1 VIAPKI
7 KVNEV
12 RFFERPVVLRMPF
25 RFGIV
30 TLTEAPQIFVRTR
43 ITHENGGEEWGA
55 AAEMLVPKWFDKNPD
70 LTNEENFDQLRSA
83 LAVARELYLN
93 AGPMTAFGLMVE
105 TYQPQREACSAQHL
119 NSLVAGYGPA
129 LLDRAVLDALC
140 RMENVSF
147 YDAIRNNLPSIALE
161 TIAPDLADF
170 HMADFL
176 SSLAPQD
183 SLHARHTVGLVDQLT
198 AADTRIDDGL
208 PETLEEVIAAYGH
221 RWFKIKIGGEIDADL
236 DRLQAIASVLD
247 GALDDYSVS
256 LDGNEQFNDVDG
268 IMELWRRATE
278 TRALRRFT
286 EAVSFIEQPIARSA
300 ALDRDIT
307 PLAAQRPVI
316 IDESDNGFD
325 TFPKARALGYA
336 GVSSK
341 QCKGMYKSIINGAR
355 CANWN
360 ASGGYHFISGE
371 DLTCQS
377 GLGVQQDLAL
387 VSLLGI
393 AHVERNGHH
402 YARGM
407 AAAPAAEQA
416 EFVTAHPDL
425 YELRDGIACLK
436 VSDGVISITS
446 LNKPGYAHAADPDW
460 SAMTEMEFR
469 YADP

>member
-1 VIAPKI
+1 VTAPKI

-30 TLTEAPQIFVRTR
+30 TLTEAPQIFVRAR
-43 ITHENGGEEWGA
+43 ITHESGLEAWGA

-70 LTNEENFDQLRSA
+70 LSNEDNFDQLRFA
-83 LAVARELYLN
+83 LAVARDLYLQ
-93 AGPMTAFGLMVE
+93 ADPMTAYGLMAE
-105 TYQPQREACSAQHL
+105 TYQPQRETCAEQDL
-119 NSLVAGYGPA
+119 NPLVAGYGPA

-140 RMENVSF
+140 RMDNVSF
-147 YDAIRNNLPSIALE
+147 YNAIRSNLPGIAPDS
-161 TIAPDLADF
+161 IAPDLAGF
-170 HMADFL
+170 HLDGYL
-176 SSLAPQD
+176 SALTPQD

-198 AADTRIDDGL
+198 ASETRVDDGL

-236 DRLQAIASVLD
+236 ERLQAIASVLD
-247 GALDDYSVS
+247 RALDDYSVS
-256 LDGNEQFNDVDG
+256 LDGNEQFDDVDG

-278 TRALRRFT
+278 NPSLRRFMD
-286 EAVSFIEQPIARSA
+286 AVSFIEQPIARSA
-300 ALDRDIT
+300 ALDRDIA
-307 PLAAQRPVI
+307 PLAALRPVI

-325 TFPKARALGYA
+325 IFPKARELGYA

-341 QCKGMYKSIINGAR
+341 QCKGIYKSIINGAR

-360 ASGGYHFISGE
+360 ASGNASGSHHFISGE
-371 DLTCQS
+371 DLTCQA

-393 AHVERNGHH
+393 THVERNGHH

-416 EFVTAHPDL
+416 EFAMAHADI
-425 YELRDGIACLK
+425 YELRDGIACLRI
-436 VSDGVISITS
+436 SDGIISIQS
-446 LNKPGYAHAADPDW
+446 LDAAGYAHNADPDW
-460 SAMTEMEFR
+460 SAMTEMEF
-469 YADP
+469 